1 MKTKTTI
8 IAVVCIS
15 VLVPVRVAVMNSSD
29 AAVRAEGIT
38 QGVAAT
44 VSDGVAQAK
53 QSVKLGARTA
63 AQLISRTAPECAQ
76 AALTAVMSAVSE
88 G

>member
-8 IAVVCIS
+8 IAAVCIS
-15 VLVPVRVAVMNSSD
+15 VLVPVRVAVMNSSG
-29 AAVRAEGIT
+29 AAVTVEGIAQEVT
-38 QGVAAT
+38 AT

-53 QSVKLGARTA
+53 QSVRLGARSA
-63 AQLISRTAPECAQ
+63 AQLISQTAPECAQ
-76 AALTAVMSAVSE
+76 TVVTTIVSAVSE

>member
-8 IAVVCIS
+8 IAAVCIS

-29 AAVRAEGIT
+29 AEATVEGIT
-38 QGVAAT
+38 QEVAAT

-53 QSVKLGARTA
+53 QSVRLGARNA
-63 AQLISRTAPECAQ
+63 AQLISQTAPECAQ
-76 AALTAVMSAVSE
+76 AALTTVMSAVTE